1 MRRKTKRNLLVGTLI
16 ILALIIGY
24 LSWLDVSL
32 RGSLN
37 AYANGYRDL
46 QWITGVGDFGST
58 HEHADFMVFVNGK
71 QIDFTKPEYQEV
83 HGLVHLEDPEIAPHD
98 IHKHATGITYG
109 MFFTT
114 MGIDI
119 GDCLTVNSKEFCD
132 ANGRL
137 VKYYLNGKLT
147 PDLASVEIADLDKVL
162 VSYGAESVSEVQEQ
176 LASIGD
182 NACKLS
188 KKC

>member
-1 MRRKTKRNLLVGTLI
+1 MRRKTKRNLLIGTYAVLI
-16 ILALIIGY
+16 IAIAY

-32 RGSLN
+32 RGSLD
-37 AYANGYRDL
+37 AYADGYRDL

-58 HEHADFMVFVNGK
+58 HEHADFLVFVNGK
-71 QIDFTKPEYQEV
+71 QIDFTRPEHQEV
-83 HGLVHLEDPEIAPHD
+83 HGLVHLEDPEIAPYV

-114 MGIDI
+114 LDIDV

-132 ANGRL
+132 SNGRL

-147 PDLASVEIADLDKVL
+147 PDLANAEISDVDKVL
-162 VSYGAESVSEVQEQ
+162 VSYGAESVSEVQQQ
-176 LASIGD
+176 LTSIGD
-182 NACKLS
+182 NACKQS